1 MNKPTEADSTPLFGT
16 TSDFLETAARS
27 PVPSASNTTPT
38 DSKSSASDAANKD
51 FFTSSVT
58 PSSENK
64 SNGTGSRNENS
75 ALFSLASLSHGHEDA
90 VINKPATSDSSII
103 DIKSLANGKSAV
115 DAILGDGGGI
125 ASPLAAPVLAPV
137 PAPNVVLA
145 KEPEAPKTNKTVLFS
160 VLGATVIVV
169 AGGLGAVFML
179 KSSPT
184 QTAVNGEARPST
196 TPSGENTA
204 ANGAVAANANA
215 NTNPTPVADIGANAN
230 ANANHGSGASN
241 AARTGPRTT
250 SRSRSSASSATQAEA
265 PAQQAAPAAPAQPQV
280 SPCVRNCRGDIQ
292 CILRCASG
300 GSAAPSPSSGGGAD
314 TPSRNDVLAAMN
326 GVRSSV
332 TACAASLGS
341 HGSFQMTVTFASSGR
356 VTTANAGAPLA
367 ATPAGSCA
375 ARAVRAAQVPP
386 FSRPTFQVVFPFSY

>member
-27 PVPSASNTTPT
+27 PVPSASNTTSS
-38 DSKSSASDAANKD
+38 DAKSSAPDAANKD
-51 FFTSSVT
+51 FFTSSVA
-58 PSSENK
+58 PSVESK

-75 ALFSLASLSHGHEDA
+75 ALFSLASLSTGHEDA
-90 VINKPATSDSSII
+90 VLNKPATSDSSII
-103 DIKSLANGKSAV
+103 DIKSLATGKSAV

-145 KEPEAPKTNKTVLFS
+145 KESEAPKTNKTVLFS

-169 AGGLGAVFML
+169 SGALGAVFML

-184 QTAVNGEARPST
+184 PTAVNSAAPSST
-196 TPSGENTA
+196 TPSAESNTGNNA
-204 ANGAVAANANA
+204 ANSGLGAPVPEVGAAANAAVNA
-215 NTNPTPVADIGANAN
+215 PTHQGAAP
-230 ANANHGSGASN
+230 S
-241 AARTGPRTT
+241 AA
-250 SRSRSSASSATQAEA
+250 SRSGSSRGARSGRSASTSGATQAEA
-265 PAQQAAPAAPAQPQV
+265 PAQQSAPAAPAQPQV

-300 GSAAPSPSSGGGAD
+300 GNATPSPSSGGSE
-314 TPSRNDVLAAMN
+314 TPSRSDVLAAMN
-326 GVRSSV
+326 GVRSAV
-332 TACAASLGS
+332 TACAAPLGT